1 MRVFSHPCP
10 LCASCTDFDWV
21 WDDLNKS
28 TATLLTCD
36 NRKVNFHMEYSCGT
50 AAIRGNKELA
60 DGQHFWEIKMTSPV
74 YGTDMVRVGHT
85 EVPRVSDTGW
95 QDEVPPRQIRFEAV
109 WKCTS
114 PRGADEMHPWDLR
127 ELVDEVAQP
136 LCVMLEKLWQSGEVP
151 SDWKRGN
158 TTPILKKGNKED
170 LEKYR
175 LTSLTS
181 VPGNHGA
188 DLFGNYAKAHGKSGG
203 D

>member
-1 MRVFSHPCP
+1 MLS
-10 LCASCTDFDWV
+10 ASSTDFDWV

-85 EVPRVSDTGW
+85 EMPRILDRGW
-95 QDEVPPRQIRFEAV
+95 QDEFLPWQMRSEAV

-114 PRGADEMHPWDLR
+114 PRGPDEKHPWDLR
-127 ELVDEVAQP
+127 ELVDEV
-136 LCVMLEKLWQSGEVP
+136 V
-151 SDWKRGN
+151 
-158 TTPILKKGNKED
+158 
-170 LEKYR
+170 
-175 LTSLTS
+175 
-181 VPGNHGA
+181 
-188 DLFGNYAKAHGKSGG
+188 
-203 D
+203 